1 MAKKPYTIRR
11 VFTLKSIRQ
20 FLGFH
25 GFEILKP
32 KIVPFHLNKERWAG
46 VFFRMGR
53 ALENVLI
60 KLNKNLGSR
69 ALIFCSLN
77 DEKDPGSH

>member
-20 FLGFH
+20 FLGLH

-32 KIVPFHLNKERWAG
+32 KILPLHLNKERWAG
-46 VFFRMGR
+46 VFFRMV
-53 ALENVLI
+53 E
-60 KLNKNLGSR
+60 
-69 ALIFCSLN
+69 
-77 DEKDPGSH
+77 H